1 MNDLKI
7 MDIKIP
13 KKIVK
18 LGVISIS
25 IFWIVTIVLA
35 IILGFEITRK
45 ILGFASSI
53 IGLPAALINLFGI
66 IFIIDDNKLI
76 NRTLI
81 EAGKKDQEEWEK
93 NKKQMEQG
101 SAWRKEIP
109 ALVEDRGKKVVRDNV
124 VIFKYY
130 CLWRFYV

>member
-101 SAWRKEIP
+101 SA
-109 ALVEDRGKKVVRDNV
+109 
-124 VIFKYY
+124 
-130 CLWRFYV
+130 